1 MVVCYV
7 TESSGRSRIILQ
19 SYSQRHIEMGANVL
33 ADRLH
38 RTEGGWPEGEVRR
51 DH

>member
-1 MVVCYV
+1 MSIGGKRRWLSVTLLRVVV
-7 TESSGRSRIILQ
+7 GAGP

-38 RTEGGWPEGEVRR
+38 RTEGEVRR